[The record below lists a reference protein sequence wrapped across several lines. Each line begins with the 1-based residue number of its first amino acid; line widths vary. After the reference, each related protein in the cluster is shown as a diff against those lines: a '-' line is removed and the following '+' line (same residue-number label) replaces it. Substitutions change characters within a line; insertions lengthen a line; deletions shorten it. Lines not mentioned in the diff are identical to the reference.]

1 MRELIAFILFVFI
14 LLFIGFWCESKK
26 DPYEVGTHMSYKIVC
41 ENGFIYKQT
50 RHGIIQVLNSD
61 DTPLKC
67 GKKIY

>member
-1 MRELIAFILFVFI
+1 MRELLLFVLFIII
-14 LLFIGFWCESKK
+14 LLFGVGYCESKR
-26 DPYEVGTHMSYKIVC
+26 DPYEVGSHWDYTIVC

-61 DTPLKC
+61 GTPLKC